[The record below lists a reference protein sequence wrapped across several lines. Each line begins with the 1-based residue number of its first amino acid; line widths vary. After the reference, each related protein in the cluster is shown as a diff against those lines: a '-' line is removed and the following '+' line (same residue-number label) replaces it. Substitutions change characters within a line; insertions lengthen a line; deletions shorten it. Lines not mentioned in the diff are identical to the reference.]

1 MGCSTP
7 YRNGIST
14 STILPHTTG
23 TGDRLLP
30 YGLFCLITIGTR
42 DGTGAYGLFWL
53 RNTHIHPLILCS
65 FFIGEGRIRLNSES
79 QVFATSG
86 GERSGELQGLGQG
99 LNCVATEG
107 LPFRVRSQSAPPAL
121 WAAKRY
127 GRQLRRMSDEFDTW
141 LDKGQMK
148 RVKSAGAA
156 KQMTTSPSW
165 WAFLFSHKETETE
178 KTPNLIITEPR
189 SSE

>member
-1 MGCSTP
+1 MENIFT
-7 YRNGIST
+7 ISDT
-14 STILPHTTG
+14 ESESSDVEETKKEWIAGQGKTGSRLGLSLNLP
-23 TGDRLLP
+23 
-30 YGLFCLITIGTR
+30 
-42 DGTGAYGLFWL
+42 
-53 RNTHIHPLILCS
+53 
-65 FFIGEGRIRLNSES
+65 GEGRIRLNSES